1 MVQFTNIG
9 NPHSVG
15 QKPLTYFRQVLAL
28 CDLPAT
34 EGVDHP
40 EISKVFP
47 TDAIARA
54 HEVRKAIG
62 PAGTGAYTNSQGV
75 LTFRKN
81 VAKFI
86 EERDGGLPAYA
97 GNIFLTN
104 GAVSNHR

>member
-1 MVQFTNIG
+1 VVQFTNIG

-28 CDLPAT
+28 CDLPAA

-54 HEVRKAIG
+54 REVRKAIG

-104 GAVSNHR
+104 GAVSTHR